1 MRHLLAYIASA
12 LILAGCSAG
21 HEPSLSDKLDTYFAE
36 RYPLPDEPGGAV
48 IIAQGDSIIYERYF
62 GVADLATGERV
73 DSATRFNIASVS
85 KQFTV
90 AGLMQ
95 TGVDIDRP
103 VCNFE
108 PWPQP
113 FWHEVTL
120 RHLASHTSGVPDSRD
135 RSDRQ
140 RCIEATDAT
149 SMEYFPA
156 IDSLKFA
163 PGTAY
168 DYLNPSFLILAQ
180 VVEQQCGMEF
190 VKAQQ
195 KYIFEPAGMSSTF
208 YYEPDTV
215 APHMAH
221 GYEPVDGNW
230 QEYDYGEET
239 FFATR
244 PDGGIYSTARDMLR
258 WERALARGTVLDS
271 ASVAE
276 AYSPHVD
283 VSSSPWCD
291 YQRRPATKYGLGWF
305 IDDSE
310 KNRKIYHTG
319 DNGGFQAY
327 VAKYPALDISIIVLE
342 NRHDRDRWA
351 MARFIDSLVVGR

>member
-1 MRHLLAYIASA
+1 MRNLPAYAAAALLLGA
-12 LILAGCSAG
+12 CSG
-21 HEPSLSDKLDTYFAE
+21 QHEPTLADTLDAYFDE
-36 RYPLPDEPGGAV
+36 RYPLADEPGGAV
-48 IIAQGDSIIYERYF
+48 LIARGDSIVYERYF
-62 GVADLATGERV
+62 GVADMATGERV

-95 TGVDIDRP
+95 TGVDLDRP
-103 VCNFE
+103 VSDFE

-113 FWHEVTL
+113 FWQKVTL
-120 RHLASHTSGVPDSRD
+120 RNLASHTSGVPDSRD
-135 RSDRQ
+135 RSDRR
-140 RCIEATDAT
+140 RCIEAIDAT
-149 SMEYFPA
+149 SMEYFPT
-156 IDSLKFA
+156 IDSLKFS

-180 VVEQQCGMEF
+180 VIEQQRGMEF
-190 VKAQQ
+190 VDAQR
-195 KYIFEPAGMSSTF
+195 KYIFEPAGMTSTF

-215 APHMAH
+215 AAHMAH
-221 GYEPVDGNW
+221 GYEPADGTW
-230 QEYDYGEET
+230 KEYDYGEET

-258 WERALARGTVLDS
+258 WERALARGTMLDS

-276 AYSPHVD
+276 AYSPQID
-283 VSSSPWCD
+283 VTSSTWCD

-305 IDDSE
+305 IDESE
-310 KNRKIYHTG
+310 KYRKIYHTG

-327 VAKYPALDISIIVLE
+327 VAKYPDLDISIIVLE

-351 MARFIDSLVVGR
+351 MAKAIDSLLVRR